1 MDRQMATQNT
11 TPDDLSTLIPGS
23 CAFERGD
30 EGEEWV
36 LLVWDADASLV
47 DNYGA
52 VSAGVFANEA
62 PQVEASLNYSDLSD
76 CAEYIAEHLSAATPR
91 ERAEWIA
98 TKGM

>member
-1 MDRQMATQNT
+1 MGRQMATQNT

-36 LLVWDADASLV
+36 LLVWDTDASLV
-47 DNYGA
+47 DNYG
-52 VSAGVFANEA
+52 SYTIEA
-62 PQVEASLNYSDLSD
+62 PQVEVPLNYSSLSD
-76 CAEYIAEHLSAATPR
+76 CAEYIAEHLSTATPR